1 MHFGVKRN
9 IHKIVRNERNNTEFR
24 RRFNQISIEW
34 GIALEQ
40 GRTTNLEFH
49 GEVVLVQVHHQ
60 RYYSKK

>member
-1 MHFGVKRN
+1 M
-9 IHKIVRNERNNTEFR
+9 RNERNNTEFR

-40 GRTTNLEFH
+40 GRATNLEFH